1 MAFNFKPLEYSPFA
15 HQRATAPQYDQYMT
29 AYDMGG
35 GKYSP
40 NLNQWNQE
48 QNQAQQGAFQGYAG
62 NQFQSLFDS
71 VNSLGGS
78 PLVTGSA
85 YNNTPRYS
93 PYEGTRAQFT
103 TGSNPGRMDWDFEGT
118 QYLDDPDGPTVYN
131 QQGYL
136 DAQFNNINDYLGK
149 MGSFFGNMGSG
160 QDAQTQ
166 ALLANMQGQGPRP
179 VMPSVGMPSV
189 GMGGGFNPSAG
200 GTGGTSG
207 NNPFQSFG
215 ALPSGGWGTAPT
227 SLFGGG
233 SGLNPNTSPSIHT
246 PSSYPTPQRA
256 TMRASTEGNQNSA
269 FNNVLSAMFGGNF
282 TST

>member
-1 MAFNFKPLEYSPFA
+1 MAFNFKPLEYNPFA
-15 HQRATAPQYDQYMT
+15 
-29 AYDMGG
+29 
-35 GKYSP
+35 YS
-40 NLNQWNQE
+40 NT
-48 QNQAQQGAFQGYAG
+48 QGAPPTTSYDGYQPTDRAVSAYERQGIRNQMNQQQAYSG
-62 NQFQSLFDS
+62 DQFQSLFDS
-71 VNSLGGS
+71 VNNLGGS
-78 PLVTGSA
+78 PFVTGSA
-85 YNNTPRYS
+85 YNNTPKYS

-103 TGSNPGRMDWDFEGT
+103 TGSQPGRMDWDFEGN

-166 ALLANMQGQGPRP
+166 ALLANMQGQGARP
-179 VMPSVGMPSV
+179 VMPSV
-189 GMGGGFNPSAG
+189 GMGGGFNPSA
-200 GTGGTSG
+200 GGTSG

-227 SLFGGG
+227 SIFGGG
-233 SGLNPNTSPSIHT
+233 SGLNPNTSPSIPT

-269 FNNVLSAMFGGNF
+269 FNNLVSAMFGGNF
-282 TST
+282 TSS

>member
-1 MAFNFKPLEYSPFA
+1 MAFNFKPLQYNPFEYSNNVGPPPSG
-15 HQRATAPQYDQYMT
+15 QRYDGWSDVTPNEQQN
-29 AYDMGG
+29 YDIKGLRSQMNQQRD
-35 GKYSP
+35 YS
-40 NLNQWNQE
+40 
-48 QNQAQQGAFQGYAG
+48 GD
-62 NQFQSLFDS
+62 QFQSLFDS
-71 VNSLGGS
+71 VNDLGVS
-78 PLVTGSA
+78 PFVSGEA
-85 YNNTPRYS
+85 YDNTPQYS
-93 PYEGTRAQFT
+93 PYQGTREQFT
-103 TGSNPGRMDWDFEGT
+103 TQSDVGDSPSF
-118 QYLDDPDGPTVYN
+118 N

-136 DAQFNNINDYLGK
+136 DARFNNINDYLGR

-160 QDAQTQ
+160 EGQTQ
-166 ALLANMQGQGPRP
+166 AMLANMQGQGPRP

-189 GMGGGFNPSAG
+189 GMGGGFNPSA
-200 GTGGTSG
+200 GGTSG

-256 TMRASTEGNQNSA
+256 TMQASTEGNQNSA
-269 FNNVLSAMFGGNF
+269 FNNVLSAMFGGTF

>member
-1 MAFNFKPLEYSPFA
+1 MAFNFKPLQYSPFA

-78 PLVTGSA
+78 PFVTGSA
-85 YNNTPRYS
+85 YNNTPQYS

-103 TGSNPGRMDWDFEGT
+103 TGTNPAYYNDYADDGT
-118 QYLDDPDGPTVYN
+118 WIDPDGPTVFDH
-131 QQGYL
+131 QGYN
-136 DAQFNNINDYLGK
+136 DARFNNINDYLGK
-149 MGSFFGNMGSG
+149 IGSFFGNMGS
-160 QDAQTQ
+160 DNTQ
-166 ALLANMQGQGPRP
+166 ALLANMQGQGARP

-189 GMGGGFNPSAG
+189 GSSFNPYAG
-200 GTGGTSG
+200 GVSGTSG

-215 ALPSGGWGTAPT
+215 ALKSGGWGTAPT
-227 SLFGGG
+227 SLFGAGAG
-233 SGLNPNTSPSIHT
+233 NANNT
-246 PSSYPTPQRA
+246 
-256 TMRASTEGNQNSA
+256 
-269 FNNVLSAMFGGNF
+269 
-282 TST
+282 

>member
-1 MAFNFKPLEYSPFA
+1 MAFNFKPLQYSPFA

-71 VNSLGGS
+71 VNDLGAS
-78 PLVTGSA
+78 PMVSGSA
-85 YNNTPRYS
+85 YNNTPQYS
-93 PYEGTRAQFT
+93 PYQGTREQFT
-103 TGSNPGRMDWDFEGT
+103 TGTQPAYYNDYADDGT
-118 QYLDDPDGPTVYN
+118 WIDPDGPTAYN

-136 DAQFNNINDYLGK
+136 DARFGNINDYLSK
-149 MGSFFGNMGSG
+149 IGSFFGNMGNG

-166 ALLANMQGQGPRP
+166 ALLANMQGQGARP
-179 VMPSVGMPSV
+179 VMPSVGMGST
-189 GMGGGFNPSAG
+189 FNPSAG
-200 GTGGTSG
+200 GTGTHG

-215 ALPSGGWGTAPT
+215 ALQSGGWGTAPT

-256 TMRASTEGNQNSA
+256 TMRASTEGNQNSGA
-269 FNNVLSAMFGGNF
+269 NAIFNKFFGENF
-282 TST
+282 SSMVND